1 MNEWLE
7 ALKAVVSLLFD
18 ARIIIPALFVGVI
31 MGVFTYLKLG
41 AKAKKPLPTLD
52 NVFIEFR
59 CPKCL
64 EESTMTV
71 SDLMNAGIEGPPYCD
86 CTKDNVFLGVAD
98 TYIDRKD

>member
-1 MNEWLE
+1 MPSW
-7 ALKAVVSLLFD
+7 V
-18 ARIIIPALFVGVI
+18 RIPSAQP
-31 MGVFTYLKLG
+31 
-41 AKAKKPLPTLD
+41 KKKKGGKMENCLLPTLD

-64 EESTMTV
+64 EHSTMTV